1 MFNRMGMAIMAID
14 TMAIAPTTPMSVILQ
29 ATLLNP
35 AMALLLPATALLLPV
50 MTLLLPVMALLLL
63 AMTLLLP
70 VMTLLL
76 LVMTLLLLV
85 MTHPLLVRFS
95 TDKYYRISKVLRI
108 VLEIISKFSQLI
120 LFLTTGD
127 LADNPSCQAKGQ

>member
-35 AMALLLPATALLLPV
+35 AMALLLPAMALPLPA

-63 AMTLLLP
+63 AMTLP
-70 VMTLLL
+70 L

-85 MTHPLLVRFS
+85 MTHPLLVSFS

>member
-1 MFNRMGMAIMAID
+1 MFNLMGMAIMAID

-35 AMALLLPATALLLPV
+35 AMALLLPAMALLLPA

-63 AMTLLLP
+63 AMMLP
-70 VMTLLL
+70 PLVMTLLQ

-95 TDKYYRISKVLRI
+95 TDKYYRV
-108 VLEIISKFSQLI
+108 EYWPGF
-120 LFLTTGD
+120 
-127 LADNPSCQAKGQ
+127 KGQ